1 MNDHINDN
9 YQSQQSPFVFQSFS
23 KNLILPSANKQDA
36 ILTSGFSFKEDF
48 MNNNQIEESST
59 MAKTMEAANSS
70 IHKSIQKMTNQ
81 KGNDILYSGHFGPR
95 NDIST
100 IDSNVNPFQPIQE
113 ENCSFLNDESNS
125 FLNFIDTR
133 INTSGS
139 RMIKEKTSRNST
151 NISKSSLFSKS
162 FSNLCKSITITKKE
176 KKMKTSEELELEK
189 IQREKEHFK
198 RLRQINQ
205 NNYQKIQKQSPLPF
219 SKNLSRGNLLHR
231 PFGNNKEN
239 QFLTK
244 KRDESKENIDINSLS
259 SQMNSMSISKRKAM
273 GNYTK
278 PLKKIAK
285 RKTTPLRI
293 SFNKD
298 QSISLEESFDR
309 NNSKT
314 IIAKNS
320 IPNYVPIN
328 KPVFSIRQA
337 FKKNSN
343 IKSSN
348 IIKKK
353 AVKNNKE
360 NVRKRMNIVSFESII
375 GKK

>member
-1 MNDHINDN
+1 MNEHINDN
-9 YQSQQSPFVFQSFS
+9 YQSQQSPYVFQSFS
-23 KNLILPSANKQDA
+23 KNLVLPSANKQDA

-48 MNNNQIEESST
+48 INSNNKTIEESST
-59 MAKTMEAANSS
+59 MAKTMEGANSS
-70 IHKSIQKMTNQ
+70 IHKSIKKITSQ

-100 IDSNVNPFQPIQE
+100 IESNVNPFQPIQE

-125 FLNFIDTR
+125 FLNFIDTK
-133 INTSGS
+133 IDTSGIS
-139 RMIKEKTSRNST
+139 FIKAKSSRNS
-151 NISKSSLFSKS
+151 NMSRSSLFSKS

-176 KKMKTSEELELEK
+176 KKMKSSEELELEK

-219 SKNLSRGNLLHR
+219 AKNLSRANLIH
-231 PFGNNKEN
+231 NKEN

-259 SQMNSMSISKRKAM
+259 SQMNSMSISKRKI
-273 GNYTK
+273 GNYNK
-278 PLKKIAK
+278 PLKKVIK
-285 RKTTPLRI
+285 RKSTPLRI

-298 QSISLEESFDR
+298 KSISLEESVER

-337 FKKNSN
+337 FKKSTN
-343 IKSSN
+343 IKSNN

-353 AVKNNKE
+353 VVKNNNKE
-360 NVRKRMNIVSFESII
+360 NIKKRMNIVSFESIV
-375 GKK
+375 GRK

>member
-1 MNDHINDN
+1 MNEHINDN
-9 YQSQQSPFVFQSFS
+9 YQSQQSPYVFQSFS
-23 KNLILPSANKQDA
+23 KNLVLPSANKQDA

-48 MNNNQIEESST
+48 INSNNKTIEESST

-70 IHKSIQKMTNQ
+70 IHKSIKKMTSQ
-81 KGNDILYSGHFGPR
+81 KGNDLLYSGHFGPR

-100 IDSNVNPFQPIQE
+100 IESNVNPFQPIQE

-125 FLNFIDTR
+125 FLNFIDTK
-133 INTSGS
+133 IDTSGIS
-139 RMIKEKTSRNST
+139 FIKAKSSRNS
-151 NISKSSLFSKS
+151 NMSRSSLFSKS

-176 KKMKTSEELELEK
+176 KKMKSSEELELEK

-219 SKNLSRGNLLHR
+219 AKNLSRSNLIH
-231 PFGNNKEN
+231 NKEN

-259 SQMNSMSISKRKAM
+259 SQMNSMSISKRKI
-273 GNYTK
+273 GNYNK
-278 PLKKIAK
+278 PLKKVIK
-285 RKTTPLRI
+285 RKSTPLRI

-298 QSISLEESFDR
+298 KSISLEESVER

-337 FKKNSN
+337 FKKSTN
-343 IKSSN
+343 IKSNN

-353 AVKNNKE
+353 VVKNNNKE
-360 NVRKRMNIVSFESII
+360 NIKKRMNIVSFESIV
-375 GKK
+375 GRK

>member
-1 MNDHINDN
+1 MNEHINDN
-9 YQSQQSPFVFQSFS
+9 YQSQQSPYVFQSFS
-23 KNLILPSANKQDA
+23 KNLVLPSANKQDA

-48 MNNNQIEESST
+48 INSNNKTIEESST

-70 IHKSIQKMTNQ
+70 IHKSIKKMTSQ

-100 IDSNVNPFQPIQE
+100 IESNVNPFQPIQE

-125 FLNFIDTR
+125 FLNFIDTK
-133 INTSGS
+133 IDTSGIS
-139 RMIKEKTSRNST
+139 FIKAKSSRNS
-151 NISKSSLFSKS
+151 NMSRSSLFSKS

-176 KKMKTSEELELEK
+176 KKMKSSEELELEK

-219 SKNLSRGNLLHR
+219 AKNLSRANLIH
-231 PFGNNKEN
+231 NKEN

-259 SQMNSMSISKRKAM
+259 SQMNSMSISKRKI
-273 GNYTK
+273 GNYNK
-278 PLKKIAK
+278 PLKKVIK
-285 RKTTPLRI
+285 RKSTPLRI

-298 QSISLEESFDR
+298 KSISLEESVER

-337 FKKNSN
+337 FKKSTN
-343 IKSSN
+343 IKSNN

-353 AVKNNKE
+353 VVKNNNKE
-360 NVRKRMNIVSFESII
+360 NIKKRMNIVSFESIV
-375 GKK
+375 GRK

>member
-1 MNDHINDN
+1 MNEHINDN
-9 YQSQQSPFVFQSFS
+9 YQSQQSPYVFQSFS
-23 KNLILPSANKQDA
+23 KNLVLPSANKQDA

-48 MNNNQIEESST
+48 INSNNKTIEESST

-70 IHKSIQKMTNQ
+70 IHKSIKKMTSQ

-100 IDSNVNPFQPIQE
+100 IESNVNPFQPIQE

-125 FLNFIDTR
+125 FLNFIDTK
-133 INTSGS
+133 IDTSGIS
-139 RMIKEKTSRNST
+139 FIKAKSSRNS
-151 NISKSSLFSKS
+151 NVSRSSLFSKS
-162 FSNLCKSITITKKE
+162 FSNLCQSITITKKE
-176 KKMKTSEELELEK
+176 KKMKSSEELELEK

-219 SKNLSRGNLLHR
+219 AKNLSRANLIH
-231 PFGNNKEN
+231 KEN

-259 SQMNSMSISKRKAM
+259 SQMNSMSISKRKI
-273 GNYTK
+273 GNYNK
-278 PLKKIAK
+278 PLKKVIK
-285 RKTTPLRI
+285 RKSTPLRI

-298 QSISLEESFDR
+298 KSISLEESVER

-337 FKKNSN
+337 FKKSIN
-343 IKSSN
+343 IKSNN

-353 AVKNNKE
+353 VVKNNNKE
-360 NVRKRMNIVSFESII
+360 NIKKRMNIVSFESIV
-375 GKK
+375 GRK

>member
-1 MNDHINDN
+1 MNEHINDN
-9 YQSQQSPFVFQSFS
+9 YQSQQSPYVFQSFS
-23 KNLILPSANKQDA
+23 KNLVLPSANKQDA

-48 MNNNQIEESST
+48 INSNNKTIEESST

-70 IHKSIQKMTNQ
+70 IHKSIKKMTSQ

-100 IDSNVNPFQPIQE
+100 IESNVNPFQPIQE

-125 FLNFIDTR
+125 FLNFIDTK
-133 INTSGS
+133 IDTSGIS
-139 RMIKEKTSRNST
+139 FIKAKSSRNS
-151 NISKSSLFSKS
+151 NVSRSSLFSKS

-176 KKMKTSEELELEK
+176 KKMKSTEELELEK
-189 IQREKEHFK
+189 IQKEKEHFK

-205 NNYQKIQKQSPLPF
+205 NNYLKIQKQSPLPF
-219 SKNLSRGNLLHR
+219 AKNLSRANLIH
-231 PFGNNKEN
+231 NKN

-259 SQMNSMSISKRKAM
+259 SQMNSMSISKRKI

-278 PLKKIAK
+278 PLKKIIK

-298 QSISLEESFDR
+298 KSISLEESFDR

-320 IPNYVPIN
+320 IPNYIPIN

-337 FKKNSN
+337 FKKNTSIN
-343 IKSSN
+343 TN
-348 IIKKK
+348 NNIKKK
-353 AVKNNKE
+353 VVKNNNKE
-360 NVRKRMNIVSFESII
+360 NIKKRMNIVSFESIV
-375 GKK
+375 GRK